1 MPPSFRGLRT
11 GDAPDLSE
19 RAILTGD
26 SRTKANARKQPVF
39 QRITRLSAL
48 WAVMAS
54 LVLVAPA
61 LGASRPPV
69 VDPVLKAPLKKAVS
83 DPRSFRDR
91 YSAEVWLMDMS
102 QRLKSRIPNDAFRMK
117 LLENVHY
124 EAIRAGLKPELVL
137 SVIQVESNFHRF
149 AISSAGARGLMQVM
163 PFWLKEI
170 GKPGDDLFRVQ
181 TNLRYGCTILK
192 YYLDKEHGNLS
203 HALALYNG
211 SPGRDRYVAQVYQAF
226 QRSWF
231 SQ

>member
-1 MPPSFRGLRT
+1 M
-11 GDAPDLSE
+11 
-19 RAILTGD
+19 
-26 SRTKANARKQPVF
+26 PVF
-39 QRITRLSAL
+39 QRITRLSAF
-48 WAVMAS
+48 WAVLTS
-54 LVLVAPA
+54 LVLLTPAFGANQQPAVDPA
-61 LGASRPPV
+61 LRA
-69 VDPVLKAPLKKAVS
+69 LLKKAVN

-91 YSAEVWLMDMS
+91 YAAQVWLMDMS
-102 QRLKSRIPNDAFRMK
+102 QRLRSRIPNDAFRIK

-149 AISSAGARGLMQVM
+149 AISAAGARGLMQVM

-192 YYLDKEHGNLS
+192 YYLDEEHGNLS

-211 SPGRDRYVAQVYQAF
+211 SPGQDRYVAQVYQAF
-226 QRSWF
+226 QTKWF